1 MTGCHIRSNL
11 FLAER
16 ETKTMANPERTDSST
31 ELATMVAQDARL
43 QEQIKKDPVGTLE
56 RLAEPLESDPW
67 IYRIVVLSLG
77 FAAVGVVVGV
87 IVLKALD
94 RTTAIPDALV
104 AIGSAAVAAMAALLV
119 PGGRR

>member
-1 MTGCHIRSNL
+1 
-11 FLAER
+11 
-16 ETKTMANPERTDSST
+16 MANPERTDSST

-77 FAAVGVVVGV
+77 LAAVGVVAGV
-87 IVLKALD
+87 IVLKAID